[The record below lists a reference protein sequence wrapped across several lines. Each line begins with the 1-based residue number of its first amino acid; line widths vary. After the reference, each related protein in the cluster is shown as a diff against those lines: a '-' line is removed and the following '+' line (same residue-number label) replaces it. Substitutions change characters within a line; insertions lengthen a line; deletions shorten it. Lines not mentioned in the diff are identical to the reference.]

1 MPVFRSIV
9 FSAALAGLIVG
20 VVISIAQFFGTVPLI
35 QQSEVYERKAVA
47 GTPTGH
53 DHASAAND
61 QNKAHSHESEW
72 EPEAGL
78 QRNAFTVA
86 ANILTAIGFAL
97 LLTGVYA
104 IRGRQVMWREGLL
117 WGLAGFVVFTAAPGL
132 GLPPE
137 LPGMP
142 VAELTARQTW
152 WIATAAATAGGP
164 LCELPSPGRWAP
176 ASGSANRFWSGTS
189 QSLSTSTSIC
199 ANLAACP
206 NLAGVK
212 YAVPDVIAFADIV
225 ADTGYGGAE
234 RLVWVCGL
242 AESWAPFFWVAG
254 AEGFTSGLASVAPEL
269 SLRLFDELDAGNPG
283 SAMRVWRR
291 L

>member
-20 VVISIAQFFGTVPLI
+20 VVVSIAQFFGTVPLI

-47 GTPTGH
+47 GTPPAGH

-72 EPEAGL
+72 EPEEGL
-78 QRNAFTVA
+78 QRNAFTVG
-86 ANILTAIGFAL
+86 ANILTAIGFGL

-104 IRGRQVMWREGLL
+104 IRGRQVAWHEGLL

-152 WIATAAATAGGP
+152 WIATAAATAVGLYLLAFRSAAWAAVLGLGLIALPHLIGAP
-164 LCELPSPGRWAP
+164 LAP
-176 ASGSANRFWSGTS
+176 ESHSDVPAALSHKFIVVVTLTS
-189 QSLSTSTSIC
+189 L
-199 ANLAACP
+199 
-206 NLAGVK
+206 
-212 YAVPDVIAFADIV
+212 
-225 ADTGYGGAE
+225 
-234 RLVWVCGL
+234 
-242 AESWAPFFWVAG
+242 FFWALLGVA
-254 AEGFTSGLASVAPEL
+254 TSMAFERISRPK
-269 SLRLFDELDAGNPG
+269 P
-283 SAMRVWRR
+283 
-291 L
+291 

>member
-47 GTPTGH
+47 ATPPAGH
-53 DHASAAND
+53 DHAAAASD
-61 QNKAHSHESEW
+61 QTKAHRHESEW
-72 EPEAGL
+72 EPEEGL

-137 LPGMP
+137 LPGMA

-152 WIATAAATAGGP
+152 WIATAAATAGGLCLLAFRPAAWAAVLGLAVIALPHLIGAP
-164 LCELPSPGRWAP
+164 LAPESHSEIP
-176 ASGSANRFWSGTS
+176 ASLSHRFIVIVTLTS
-189 QSLSTSTSIC
+189 LLFWALLGVATSL
-199 ANLAACP
+199 
-206 NLAGVK
+206 
-212 YAVPDVIAFADIV
+212 AF
-225 ADTGYGGAE
+225 E
-234 RLVWVCGL
+234 RI
-242 AESWAPFFWVAG
+242 SRPH
-254 AEGFTSGLASVAPEL
+254 
-269 SLRLFDELDAGNPG
+269 
-283 SAMRVWRR
+283 
-291 L
+291 

>member
-20 VVISIAQFFGTVPLI
+20 VAISIAQFFGTVPLI

-47 GTPTGH
+47 ATPPAGH
-53 DHASAAND
+53 DHAAAASD
-61 QNKAHSHESEW
+61 QTKAHSHESEW
-72 EPEAGL
+72 EPEEGL

-137 LPGMP
+137 LPGMA

-152 WIATAAATAGGP
+152 WIATAAATAGG
-164 LCELPSPGRWAP
+164 LCLLAFRPAAWA
-176 ASGSANRFWSGTS
+176 
-189 QSLSTSTSIC
+189 
-199 ANLAACP
+199 
-206 NLAGVK
+206 
-212 YAVPDVIAFADIV
+212 AVV
-225 ADTGYGGAE
+225 
-234 RLVWVCGL
+234 GL
-242 AESWAPFFWVAG
+242 ALIALPHLIGAP
-254 AEGFTSGLASVAPEL
+254 LAPESHSEIPATL
-269 SLRLFDELDAGNPG
+269 SHRFIVVVTLTSLLFWALLGVATSLAFERISRPH
-283 SAMRVWRR
+283 
-291 L
+291 